1 MARPVHILVIRLSA
15 MGDVAMTVPVLKR
28 VTEEYPELKLTVLT
42 RAFLAPLF
50 SELQNVHVFE
60 ADIHGRHKGV
70 AGLKRLSRE
79 LQDLGIDAV
88 ADLHN
93 VLRSNILKVFFQIQ
107 GLPVRQIDKGRKD
120 KKALTR
126 KDHKVFK
133 RLKATHQRYADVF
146 AEMGFPIALDE
157 GSFLHKHKLSE
168 TVKGLAGQEPKK
180 WLGLAPFA
188 QHDGKMYPQ
197 DLMKEV
203 LRELEKVLNL
213 KIFLFGGGAKETKV
227 LNTWEQEF
235 NNVVNV
241 AGKISFEEELGLISH
256 LDAMLSMD
264 SGNGHLAANFG
275 IPVITLWGLT
285 HPYTGFSP
293 YKQPE
298 DNSLLPDLHQYP
310 AIPTSV
316 YGKSIPPGYEE
327 VMRSIPPEKVVQRIR
342 EVLGDINKTG

>member
-1 MARPVHILVIRLSA
+1 MARPAHILVIRLSA
-15 MGDVAMTVPVLKR
+15 MGDVAMTVPVIKR
-28 VTEEYPELKLTVLT
+28 VSEEYPELKITFLT

-50 SELQNVHVFE
+50 NDLQNVHVFE

-79 LQDLGIDAV
+79 LQELGVEAV

-93 VLRSNILKVFFQIQ
+93 VLRSNILKVFFQLQ
-107 GLPVRQIDKGRKD
+107 GLPVKQIDKGRREKR
-120 KKALTR
+120 ALTR
-126 KDHKVFK
+126 KDRKVFK
-133 RLKATHQRYADVF
+133 RLKSTHQRYADVF
-146 AEMGFPIALDE
+146 AEMGFPVDLNE
-157 GSFLHKHKLSE
+157 GSFLRKRKLSE
-168 TVKGLAGQEPKK
+168 NVKELVGQEPKK

-188 QHDGKMYPQ
+188 QHEGKMYPQ

-203 LRELEKVLNL
+203 LREFEKVPNL
-213 KIFLFGGGAKETKV
+213 RIFLFGGGATEV
-227 LNTWEQEF
+227 EILNSWEQEF
-235 NNVVNV
+235 PHVLSV
-241 AGKISFEEELGLISH
+241 AGKILFEEELGLISN

-298 DNSLLPDLHQYP
+298 ENSLLSDLQQYP

-316 YGKSIPPGYEE
+316 YGKSVPDGYEE
-327 VMRSIPPEKVVQRIR
+327 VMRSIPSEKVVQKIKDVL
-342 EVLGDINKTG
+342 EVNS